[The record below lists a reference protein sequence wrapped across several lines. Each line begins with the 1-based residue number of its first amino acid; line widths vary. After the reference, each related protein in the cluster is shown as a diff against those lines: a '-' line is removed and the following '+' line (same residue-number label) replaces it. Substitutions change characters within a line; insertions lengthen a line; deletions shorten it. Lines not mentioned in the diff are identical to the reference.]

1 MVGGQG
7 ALAAEGTRLLLRVK
21 LIPCLLPQH
30 CTCVDDCSSS
40 NCLCGQLS
48 IRCWYDKV
56 RVLHLLP
63 ATSPSL
69 VNKGARQGFGGAL
82 PGWSWGYAQ
91 LCANQGCGAGPSL

>member
-1 MVGGQG
+1 MTSEIGQWLG
-7 ALAAEGTRLLLRVK
+7 VRELRLLGTRLLLRVE

-56 RVLHLLP
+56 RVLG
-63 ATSPSL
+63 L
-69 VNKGARQGFGGAL
+69 V
-82 PGWSWGYAQ
+82 PD
-91 LCANQGCGAGPSL
+91 AGPSLPPS